1 MGWIRSRSF
10 PATWTA
16 PHRRHCN
23 TYLKQRDKT
32 ILVFAGAALAGTVLL
47 FGLVTWFLWRDTITN
62 EQEKVAAVAQTL
74 GRNTERVM
82 EDARDTLKSLNKLPA
97 QGCSKAQLQAMEQA
111 AIGHPYIRAIGY
123 WHAATRL
130 CGVGFLQTG
139 ALKPQHA
146 DHIYKSGVIAW
157 WPSPQTEVNGVQL
170 FLMRYGDYDLA
181 IDPRTLL
188 QTAPMKGYKI
198 GLWVQGLR
206 MAASPWG
213 AKLPPPSSLK
223 SGLTVDSKHDRLIS
237 RVSLDSVFPID
248 IVAVQ
253 PTSSLWGLYRHTLE
267 LAVLVGLVL
276 AALWVYGIWRYGRYR
291 LSLSVELREALR
303 KHRVRVRYQ
312 PVIDLESGRCVGAE
326 ALARWVRDDGELVDQ
341 DLFIRVAEAAGL
353 GRMLTE
359 NVLKAILDELG
370 GLLREQP
377 HLSINLNMTP
387 QDLES
392 HAFQDL
398 LSASLESAGIGPHSI
413 KLEITERALVNN
425 ADVRALI
432 RSFREL
438 GHQVA
443 VDDFGTG
450 YSSLSY
456 LESFELDT
464 MKIDKSFVNA
474 IGRETVT
481 SQVILHVIEMAK
493 DLGLDIVAEGTETL
507 EQVQW
512 LSRQG
517 VQYGQGFYFSE
528 PLAADAFREFVGN
541 NQAKV
546 RPFIPALKR
555 RQN

>member
-1 MGWIRSRSF
+1 
-10 PATWTA
+10 
-16 PHRRHCN
+16 
-23 TYLKQRDKT
+23 
-32 ILVFAGAALAGTVLL
+32 VFAGAALAGTVLL
-47 FGLVTWFLWRDTITN
+47 FGLVTWILWRETITN

-74 GRNTERVM
+74 GRNTEQLM
-82 EDARDTLKSLNKLPA
+82 EDARNTLKRLNKLPA
-97 QGCSKAQLQAMEQA
+97 HNCSKAQLQAMEKA

-130 CGVGFLQTG
+130 CGVGFLQTR

-157 WPSPQTEVNGVQL
+157 WPSPQTEVDGVQL

-188 QTAPMKGYKI
+188 KTAPMKGYRI
-198 GLWVQGLR
+198 GLWVQNLR
-206 MAASPWG
+206 MAASPWD
-213 AKLPPPSSLK
+213 AKLPSPDSLQ
-223 SGLTVDSKHDRLIS
+223 SGLTVDNKHNRLIS
-237 RVSLDSVFPID
+237 RVSLDTVFPID

-253 PTSSLWGLYRHTLE
+253 PTSSLWSLYRHTLE
-267 LAVLVGLVL
+267 FAVLVGLAL

-291 LSLSVELREALR
+291 LSLTVELRDALR
-303 KHRVRVRYQ
+303 KHRLRVRYQ
-312 PVIDLESGRCVGAE
+312 PVIDLESGRCTGAE

-353 GRMLTE
+353 GTMLTE
-359 NVLKAILDELG
+359 NVLSAILDELG
-370 GLLREQP
+370 GLLREHPQ
-377 HLSINLNMTP
+377 LSINLNMTP

-392 HAFQDL
+392 HEFQDL
-398 LSASLESAGIGPHSI
+398 LSASLASARVAAQSI

-425 ADVRALI
+425 AKVRALI
-432 RSFREL
+432 RSFRKL

-464 MKIDKSFVNA
+464 MKIDKSFVNV
-474 IGRETVT
+474 IGKEAVT

-493 DLGLDIVAEGTETL
+493 GLGLDIVAEGAETL

-512 LSRQG
+512 LRRQG

-528 PLAADAFREFVGN
+528 PLPADEFCEFVRN

-546 RPFIPALKR
+546 RPLIPARKWK
-555 RQN
+555 QS